1 MTVQPESISS
11 NKLQDQVKDFLSQF
25 KDKSGLYKYV
35 DEIDQMMA
43 KKTQYIVAD
52 YNDLV
57 LYPDIES
64 VFNSDPDKILLAF
77 SGAIKDILKERFPTY
92 AEKIRHDI
100 RVRISN
106 YPAQRSLR
114 EVNAEVIGKMI
125 SVSGM
130 VVRASEIKP
139 LAKEL
144 IYICPEGHQTRRIQ
158 EKGLEF
164 KEPLKCD
171 NGKCTHRE
179 LELNPEQS
187 RFIDFQ
193 MVRLQELP
201 EDLPPGQLPH
211 YLDVTVLQDLVDNAR
226 PGDRVILTGIV
237 RIEQEHIPSM
247 RGKSGIYRLRIQGNN
262 IEFLGGRGNKSSRS
276 TEREEISQDEE
287 KIIKSLGKN
296 SDIYDRLVAS
306 FAPHI
311 HGHDII
317 KESILLLIV
326 GSTQKLL
333 ADGAKIRGDI
343 NVFLVGDPG
352 TAKSEMLKFCA
363 RIAPRGLYTSGRGST
378 AAGLTAAVVRDK
390 IGIMM
395 LEAGAVVLGDQGLV
409 CIDEFDKMKPEDRS
423 ALHET
428 MEQQSVSIAKG
439 GIVATLNARTSILA
453 AANPMYGK
461 YDPFKNITENVNLP
475 VPLLTRFDLIFVV
488 RDIPSKERDTRIAR
502 HILNLHRTSASDTK
516 SLIDVDILTKYLT
529 YTKRFD
535 PILTPEAEEKILQ
548 YYMTMRNVE
557 SEGMITVTPRQLEG
571 LVRLAT
577 ARARLLMK
585 TQVDVEDAE
594 RAIFLIQSMLQ
605 DAGVDV
611 NTGKVDL
618 GVLQG
623 RPHSEVS
630 KMQLFMDVMKS
641 LEGDEKR
648 PVEDKTF
655 VKELVKTGKFTEE
668 EARKYIKKLQ
678 RESAIYESKPGHYN
692 RV

>member
-1 MTVQPESISS
+1 
-11 NKLQDQVKDFLSQF
+11 
-25 KDKSGLYKYV
+25 
-35 DEIDQMMA
+35 
-43 KKTQYIVAD
+43 
-52 YNDLV
+52 
-57 LYPDIES
+57 
-64 VFNSDPDKILLAF
+64 
-77 SGAIKDILKERFPTY
+77 
-92 AEKIRHDI
+92 
-100 RVRISN
+100 
-106 YPAQRSLR
+106 
-114 EVNAEVIGKMI
+114 
-125 SVSGM
+125 
-130 VVRASEIKP
+130 
-139 LAKEL
+139 
-144 IYICPEGHQTRRIQ
+144 
-158 EKGLEF
+158 
-164 KEPLKCD
+164 
-171 NGKCTHRE
+171 
-179 LELNPEQS
+179 
-187 RFIDFQ
+187 

-226 PGDRVILTGIV
+226 PGDRIILTGIV

-247 RGKSGIYRLRIQGNN
+247 RGKSGIYRLRVQGNN
-262 IEFLGGRGNKSSRS
+262 IEFHRGRGNKTSRS
-276 TEREEISQDEE
+276 TEREEISPDEE
-287 KIIKSLGKN
+287 RIIKSLVKN
-296 SDIYDRLVAS
+296 PDIYDRLVAS
-306 FAPHI
+306 FAPHVS
-311 HGHDII
+311 GHDII
-317 KESILLLIV
+317 KEAILLLIV
-326 GSTQKLL
+326 GSTQKIL

-453 AANPMYGK
+453 AANPMFGK

-502 HILNLHRTSASDTK
+502 HILNLHHTTGVDTK
-516 SLIDVDILTKYLT
+516 SLIDVDILTKYLS
-529 YTKRFD
+529 YAKRYD
-535 PILTPEAEEKILQ
+535 PNLTPEAEDLILN

-585 TQVDVEDAE
+585 TQVDAEDAE
-594 RAIFLIQSMLQ
+594 RSIFLMQSMLQ

-630 KMQLFMDVMKS
+630 KMQLFMDVMRS

-648 PVEDKTF
+648 PVEEKAF
-655 VKELVKTGKFTEE
+655 VKELAKTGKFTED
-668 EARKYIKKLQ
+668 EARKYLKKLQ